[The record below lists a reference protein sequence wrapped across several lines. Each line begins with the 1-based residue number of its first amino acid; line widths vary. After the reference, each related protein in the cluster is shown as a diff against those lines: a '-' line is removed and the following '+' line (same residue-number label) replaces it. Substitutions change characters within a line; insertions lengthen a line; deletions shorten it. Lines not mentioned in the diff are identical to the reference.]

1 MYRIGRLSNGENQMH
16 LLYLDASGDPGWC
29 PPHGRSRTKWYV
41 LAGLS
46 LEEKLWKQAD
56 QNITDVLA
64 KHGLQW
70 LTDFR
75 ELRLSTILA
84 GAHPYETLDIAR
96 RRALVNDIFT
106 LVVNLKPVLFYSAI
120 DKVKHRTQYGVRAFS
135 PHVWAF
141 QLICP
146 RFHKYLER
154 IDGRGIFVMDP
165 EETKHDAKLKELIK
179 NARQQG
185 IVLTSSFNPYLS
197 NTQLPRIIESV
208 LFVQSQ
214 DSPGIQLAD
223 FCSHAIWKHYE
234 RSMSL
239 RYKQI
244 AGLLDTFSGTVY
256 GSKVWP

>member
-1 MYRIGRLSNGENQMH
+1 MH
-16 LLYLDASGDPGWC
+16 LLYLDASGDPGW
-29 PPHGRSRTKWYV
+29 PPPYGMSRTKWYV

-46 LEEKLWKQAD
+46 LEENLWKKAD
-56 QNITDVLA
+56 ESVRSILN
-64 KHGLQW
+64 KHNLNW

-84 GAHPYETLDIAR
+84 GAHPFETLGRGNR
-96 RRALVNDIFT
+96 RILVDDIFN
-106 LVVNLKPVLFYSAI
+106 LVANLKPVLFYSAI
-120 DKVKHRTQYGVRAFS
+120 DKAKHYAKYGANAYS

-154 IDGRGIFVMDP
+154 VDGLGIFVMDP
-165 EETKHDAKLKELIK
+165 EERKHDAKLKELIK
-179 NARQQG
+179 NAKQQG
-185 IVLTSSFNPYLS
+185 IVLTSSFNPFLS

-223 FCSHAIWKHYE
+223 FCSHATWKYYE
-234 RSMSL
+234 RGMKL
-239 RYKQI
+239 RYNQI
-244 AGLLDTFSGTVY
+244 AGLLDNAGGTVY